1 MPALSLETTPRTSL
15 GRKNK
20 ALRRSGLTPL
30 HLYGPGGDP
39 LILQAP
45 SPVVRKLLVS
55 AGKTTAVNIAVEG
68 TDGEELSFVRDVAVH
83 PVTGEIQHVD
93 FLRIHAD
100 RKVQI
105 PVEVTLVG
113 EAPATRGGAAQINHV
128 TRSLLVLA
136 FPLNVPSGIEA
147 DITALEEI
155 GDVLRVSDLVL
166 PDDVEAAAHPDD
178 VVARAQKQREVEVFE
193 IVGGEADVEGV
204 EGEEGVGGEEGAE
217 GEEGAADGESS
228 FDERA

>member
-45 SPVVRKLLVS
+45 SPIVRKLLVT
-55 AGKTTAVNIAVEG
+55 AGKTTAVNIVVEG

-105 PVEVTLVG
+105 PVEVSLIG
-113 EAPATRGGAAQINHV
+113 EAPAIRGGAAQINHV
-128 TRSLLVLA
+128 TRSLTVLA
-136 FPLNVPSGIEA
+136 FPLSVPSGIEA
-147 DITALEEI
+147 DITGLEEV
-155 GDVLRVSDLVL
+155 GDVLRVSDLIL
-166 PDDVEAAAHPDD
+166 PDDVEAVNHPDD
-178 VVARAQKQREVEVFE
+178 VVARAQKQREAEVFE
-193 IVGGEADVEGV
+193 VVGGEADEEGIEGEEGV
-204 EGEEGVGGEEGAE
+204 EGEEGAE
-217 GEEGAADGESS
+217 GEATTAEGESS
-228 FDERA
+228 SDDSA

>member
-1 MPALSLETTPRTSL
+1 MSALSLETAPRTSL

-45 SPVVRKLLVS
+45 APIVRKLLVS
-55 AGKTTAVNIAVEG
+55 AGKTTAVNIAIEG

-100 RKVQI
+100 RKVEI
-105 PVEVTLVG
+105 PVEITLVG

-128 TRSLLVLA
+128 TRSLMVLA
-136 FPLNVPSGIEA
+136 FPLRVPSGIEA
-147 DITALEEI
+147 DITGLEEV
-155 GDVLRVSDLVL
+155 GDVLRVSDLTL
-166 PDDVEAAAHPDD
+166 PDGVEATAHPDD
-178 VVARAQKQREVEVFE
+178 VVARAQKQREAEVFE
-193 IVGGEADVEGV
+193 VVGLEAAGV
-204 EGEEGVGGEEGAE
+204 EGEEGAE
-217 GEEGAADGESS
+217 GEAAEGAEGEDSG
-228 FDERA
+228 DDA

>member
-1 MPALSLETTPRTSL
+1 MPVLSLETTPRISL

-30 HLYGPGGDP
+30 HLYGPGGEP

-55 AGKTTAVNIAVEG
+55 AGKTTAVNIVVEG

-113 EAPATRGGAAQINHV
+113 EAPAARGGAAQINHV

-136 FPLNVPSGIEA
+136 FPLNVPSGIDA
-147 DITALEEI
+147 DISSLNEV
-155 GDVLRVSDLVL
+155 GDVLRVSDLIL
-166 PDDVEAAAHPDD
+166 PDGVEAAAHPDD
-178 VVARAQKQREVEVFE
+178 VVARAQKQSEAETFEV
-193 IVGGEADVEGV
+193 VGGEAGEGI
-204 EGEEGVGGEEGAE
+204 EGVGAAE
-217 GEEGAADGESS
+217 GEASDGDSPG
-228 FDERA
+228 DEA